1 MNENNEILSVVAFYL
16 SEYDMRAVKELGY
29 RNRNQAITDLSR
41 RIGKGNNYLKL
52 RRDEFDALPDSS
64 SKRKGWANRKPIK
77 SVSDLAA
84 YLHGFSFEELTVIV
98 RGFIPV
104 VASDDEQ
111 PSEAIESFS
120 EESIEQIINLK
131 DPSSRLSVSY
141 GAHRYRVYNVSIIT
155 SLKKLYKGVCQLC
168 GERPLP
174 AFPVDLSEAH
184 HIDYFSSSGNND
196 ADNIVIL
203 CPNHHRL
210 MHKENPSF
218 DRSSLSFVF
227 KNGETLHLKKNYHLS
242 H

>member
-1 MNENNEILSVVAFYL
+1 M
-16 SEYDMRAVKELGY
+16 
-29 RNRNQAITDLSR
+29 
-41 RIGKGNNYLKL
+41 
-52 RRDEFDALPDSS
+52 
-64 SKRKGWANRKPIK
+64 
-77 SVSDLAA
+77 
-84 YLHGFSFEELTVIV
+84 HGFSFEELTVIV

-141 GAHRYRVYNVSIIT
+141 GAHRYRVYDVSIIT

-210 MHKENPSF
+210 IHKENPSF

-242 H
+242 P